1 MTNDDS
7 GARSP
12 GADYSAL
19 AGGLLE
25 GDGGAR
31 QFAVA
36 RSVNGNPVQRLSDA
50 ERRQRE
56 CFYNLCT
63 MHEIMKMCDE

>member
-1 MTNDDS
+1 MSNSDS

-19 AGGLLE
+19 AEDLLE

-36 RSVNGNPVQRLSDA
+36 RSVNGNPVQGLNDA
-50 ERRQRE
+50 ERKRRE
-56 CFYNLCT
+56 CFYELCL
-63 MHEIMKMCDE
+63 MYHIAAMCDE